1 MAGEGTTPE
10 DRLREWYRESL
21 TELGVMAR
29 SAVVNRMY
37 EAPKL
42 VVEGRGR
49 VMVSGGGGAGAE
61 AGLVNLPLARFVL
74 DGCVSSPSISVF
86 LAGKLAKLG
95 AETGLQ
101 VGSSKGRRCR
111 DLLVQWDL

>member
-61 AGLVNLPLARFVL
+61 AGSGGGGQPE
-74 DGCVSSPSISVF
+74 DGQKNIPASPA
-86 LAGKLAKLG
+86 L
-95 AETGLQ
+95 
-101 VGSSKGRRCR
+101 
-111 DLLVQWDL
+111 